1 MGSVVAMRL
10 ANAFLLAIV
19 VAIALLSGLASTA
32 YADSGS
38 RSAATAAFAGAG
50 SSAQL
55 DPSDPG
61 LPPD

>member
-1 MGSVVAMRL
+1 MGSVVEMGFVKAV
-10 ANAFLLAIV
+10 LLAIV
-19 VAIALLSGLASTA
+19 VAISLIGGMARTA

-38 RSAATAAFAGAG
+38 RSAATAAFTGAG